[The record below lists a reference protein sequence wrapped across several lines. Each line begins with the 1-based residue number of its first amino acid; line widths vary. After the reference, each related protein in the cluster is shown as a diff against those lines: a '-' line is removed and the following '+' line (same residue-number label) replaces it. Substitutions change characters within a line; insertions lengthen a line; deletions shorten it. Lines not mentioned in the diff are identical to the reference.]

1 MQAQGDNSAKAGSK
15 AIREILDEVPLRAA
29 SFIVTIYGDVVEPRG
44 GAIWIGNL
52 IEICA
57 GVGISE
63 TLVRTAVS
71 RLVAAGRLA
80 GEREGRRSFYR
91 LTDAARTEFAGA
103 ARVIFGLPEEAS
115 WHFVQLM
122 GSSAEDRM
130 LMLERSGHA
139 RLSPRLAIGVRPF
152 PTAIMPALV
161 FRAEIAEGAEEL
173 KAFAS
178 ASWDLAPH
186 AEAYRR
192 FLGSFQSLAAP
203 ADAGS
208 MTPADCLTA
217 RLLLV
222 HQFRFVA
229 LRDPRLPAE
238 TLPEAGRVTRPAGCS
253 PGSTSIFLIRLTC
266 MRRSTSLRLRGRW
279 QPPRE
284 RPRNGFG
291 CCGGKV
297 FPRAA
302 VNPFD
307 LLLWHP
313 PAFNVTKNRDSV
325 VEL

>member
-115 WHFVQLM
+115 WQFVQLM

-238 TLPEAGRVTRPAGCS
+238 TLPEGWPGDEARRLFARLYLNLSHPADLHAAQHFVAASGPLAASTGATEERFRMLRREGVPASGC
-253 PGSTSIFLIRLTC
+253 
-266 MRRSTSLRLRGRW
+266 
-279 QPPRE
+279 
-284 RPRNGFG
+284 
-291 CCGGKV
+291 K
-297 FPRAA
+297 
-302 VNPFD
+302 
-307 LLLWHP
+307 
-313 PAFNVTKNRDSV
+313 SV
-325 VEL
+325 